1 MKALIESGDLNQDN
15 IQTLIDFAKCY
26 GGIDYSFERMRSM
39 QREAYAVI
47 DSCPDSESK
56 RDFKEIFEFIISR
69 DK

>member
-1 MKALIESGDLNQDN
+1 
-15 IQTLIDFAKCY
+15 
-26 GGIDYSFERMRSM
+26 MRSM